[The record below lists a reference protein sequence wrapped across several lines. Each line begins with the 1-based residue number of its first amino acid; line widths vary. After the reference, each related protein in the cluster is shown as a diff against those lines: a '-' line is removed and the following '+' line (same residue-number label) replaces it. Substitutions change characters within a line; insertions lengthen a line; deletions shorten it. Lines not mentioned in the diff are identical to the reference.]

1 MSDVA
6 SKKQSLPLI
15 SEPIPNYSFS
25 ELILHASRAE
35 HANKHD
41 KQVEIIK
48 ERGETRVQLCESTGT
63 AISHKSSRLTN
74 IEFWGW
80 RLGRTVCVVFFFFIS
95 ESCERCE

>member
-25 ELILHASRAE
+25 ELILHASHAE

-48 ERGETRVQLCESTGT
+48 ERGETRVQPCESTGDCHLPQ
-63 AISHKSSRLTN
+63 IFPSDQYQV
-74 IEFWGW
+74 
-80 RLGRTVCVVFFFFIS
+80 LGMAAWKDSLRGFIFFYK
-95 ESCERCE
+95 

>member
-48 ERGETRVQLCESTGT
+48 ERGETRVQPCESTEDCHLPQ
-63 AISHKSSRLTN
+63 IFPSDQYQV
-74 IEFWGW
+74 
-80 RLGRTVCVVFFFFIS
+80 LGMAAWKDSLRGFIFFIS